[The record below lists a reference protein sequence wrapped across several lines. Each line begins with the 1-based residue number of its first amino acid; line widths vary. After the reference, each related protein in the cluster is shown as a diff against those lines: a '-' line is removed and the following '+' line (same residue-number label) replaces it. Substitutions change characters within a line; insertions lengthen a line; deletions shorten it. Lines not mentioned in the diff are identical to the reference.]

1 MDQMKAVVWTG
12 PHNIALRYLPIPVP
26 GDGEVLIRTRVV
38 GICGTDFEIFDGRFQ
53 QATSPMILGHE
64 GAGVV
69 EAVGPW
75 VRSPRPGDPV
85 SVECVIGCGRCGFCA
100 EGRPG
105 LCDRSRVMGV
115 SGAQGEYAE
124 YFTAPAGN
132 CHALPEGISWPAAG
146 LIDTLAGPAY
156 AMSRIRLPE
165 GASVA
170 VFGPGPAGLFFCAL
184 ARLQGAGSVFLVG
197 TREERLAYGNRYG
210 TDRMINARK
219 ENPVAVLR
227 EATGGRGVDLAVE
240 AAGSRDAL
248 RQCLAGARKGGSVLV
263 YGVFGGGEISLDVQ
277 PIQLFELQVTGT
289 ANIDYDR
296 AIQLVREGAV
306 EVEQL
311 VTHRLSLE
319 DLPAA
324 FSGGQIEAREGPYAG
339 YMKGVVL
346 L

>member
-1 MDQMKAVVWTG
+1 MNQMKAVVWTG
-12 PHNIALRYLPIPVP
+12 PHDIALQHLPIPSP
-26 GDGEVLIRTRVV
+26 GEGEVLIRTRAV
-38 GICGTDFEIFDGRFQ
+38 GICGTDFEIYDGRFK
-53 QATSPMILGHE
+53 QATPPMILGHE
-64 GAGVV
+64 AAGVV
-69 EAVGPW
+69 EALGSG
-75 VRSPRPGDPV
+75 VRSLRPGDPV
-85 SVECVIGCGRCGFCA
+85 SVECVIGCGRCEFCA

-124 YFTAPAGN
+124 YFLAPARN
-132 CHALPEGISWPAAG
+132 CHPLPQEISWAAAG
-146 LIDTLAGPAY
+146 LVDTLAGPAY

-184 ARLQGAGSVFLVG
+184 ARRQGASPVVLVG
-197 TREERLAYGNRYG
+197 TRENRLAYGPRFG
-210 TDRMINARK
+210 ADVLIHAGR
-219 ENPVAVLR
+219 EDPVETVRA
-227 EATGGRGVDLAVE
+227 ATGGRGADLVVE
-240 AAGSRDAL
+240 AAGSETAL
-248 RQCLAGARKGGSVLV
+248 RQCLAAASKSGSVLV

-296 AIQLVREGAV
+296 AIELIREGAV
-306 EVEQL
+306 EVEAL

-319 DLPAA
+319 DLLAA
-324 FSGGQIEAREGPYAG
+324 FSDGQIEAREGPYAG